1 MDCVAK
7 KSVFPL
13 RAGHEL
19 FFDSDQL
26 LLEAAA
32 EAVRRSIKNCQYV
45 NFPTLDHYPI
55 ILGVE
60 PGPAREIRNF
70 IEKGLRNHDDSHD

>member
-1 MDCVAK
+1 VGCVAK

-55 ILGVE
+55 IWVSRLGQR
-60 PGPAREIRNF
+60 GKYATLLR
-70 IEKGLRNHDDSHD
+70 KG